1 MKVCLFSLPII
12 CLGMGCA
19 ASYNIGVNGYSSNG
33 QTLQI
38 PDASSIAVVTDSNAP
53 NPILEK
59 ELGMKIEKLLI
70 QRGYNIG
77 TDKADYYL
85 LFDYGIDSGRT
96 VTDFIPIYH
105 PSAYSEYRFWRVHMN
120 GYTTYVPYSAVIYTR
135 WLTLRLIDS
144 KAYGI
149 SQKAEPL
156 WIGEVASARASPD
169 LREIINYML
178 VAAFEHFGEDTGRQ
192 VTEFISRRDERV
204 GLLME
209 R

>member
-12 CLGMGCA
+12 CLSLGCA
-19 ASYNIGVNGYSSNG
+19 ASYSVGVNGYSSTG

-38 PDASSIAVVTDSNAP
+38 PHGSSIFVVTDSNVP

-59 ELGMKIEKLLI
+59 EVGTKIEKLLTKK
-70 QRGYNIG
+70 GYNIE
-77 TDKADYYL
+77 TDKANYYL

-96 VTDFIPIYH
+96 VTDTIPIYH
-105 PSAYSEYRFWRVHMN
+105 PSAYGEYPFPTVRLHA
-120 GYTTYVPYSAVIYTR
+120 YTTYMPYSAAIYTR
-135 WLTLRLIDS
+135 WLILRLIGGKD
-144 KAYGI
+144 YII

-156 WIGEVASARASPD
+156 WIGEITSAGMSSD
-169 LREIINYML
+169 LRELINYML

-192 VTEFISRRDERV
+192 VTDVILKNDERV
-204 GLLME
+204 QLLME